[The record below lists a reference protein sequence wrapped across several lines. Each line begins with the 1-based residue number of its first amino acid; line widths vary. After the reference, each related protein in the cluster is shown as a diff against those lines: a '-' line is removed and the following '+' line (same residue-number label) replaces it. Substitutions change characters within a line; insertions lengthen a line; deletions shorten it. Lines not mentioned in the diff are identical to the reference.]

1 MKISSNIQF
10 KYTSEKM
17 AEMIYESLEV
27 DNKDYVKSQKTDEK
41 INYYYESEKLGSF
54 ITTIDDLIAC
64 EIVAEKM
71 VTTNNI

>member
-27 DNKDYVKSQKTDEK
+27 DNKDYIKSQKTDEK

-64 EIVAEKM
+64 EIVAEKI

>member
-64 EIVAEKM
+64 EIVAEKI